1 MIKKII
7 LLGKPG
13 AGKGTISQTLQ
24 KKFPTLNHISTGDIF
39 RKVIKEK
46 TELGKKI
53 IAIVKKGDYVPDSIT
68 NEVLQNAIKN
78 IEGFLLD
85 GYPRTINQAEF
96 LDSICKID
104 KVVLLEVDDEVV
116 IKRLSGRTI
125 CETGKHIFNAVGNKP
140 KVEGICD
147 FDGTKLYR
155 RKDDMPEVIKER
167 LKIYNKNTSPLIE
180 YYEKQ
185 NKLIRL
191 DSNHGKQEL
200 LIEEF
205 MKKVLNA

>member
-13 AGKGTISQTLQ
+13 AGKGTISQLLHE
-24 KKFPTLNHISTGDIF
+24 KFPMLNHVSTGDIF
-39 RKVIKEK
+39 RNIIKNK

-53 IAIVKKGDYVPDSIT
+53 IEILKRGDYVPDDIT
-68 NEVLQNAIKN
+68 NKVLQNAIKDF
-78 IEGFLLD
+78 EGFLLD
-85 GYPRTINQAEF
+85 GYPRTINQAKF

-104 KVVLLEVDDEVV
+104 QVVLLEVDDDTL

-125 CETGKHIFNAVGNKP
+125 CETGKHIFNSIANKS

-147 FDGTKLYR
+147 FDGTKLHR
-155 RKDDMPEVIKER
+155 RKDDMPDVIRER
-167 LKIYNKNTSPLIE
+167 LKIYKKNTLPLIE

-185 NKLIRL
+185 NKLIRFNA
-191 DSNHGKQEL
+191 NHKDQKL
-200 LIEEF
+200 LIQEF
-205 MKKVLNA
+205 IQKVLNV